1 MIIRETLLAQLNQWK
16 NKKVIKVIT
25 GVRRSGKSTLMRQ
38 FAEKLQKEGVKKK
51 QCLEINFEDFR
62 FQKLLDAHSLY
73 DYVKKHLQPEKNYL
87 FFDEIQMVPNFQ
99 KIINSLFLLDNVDIY
114 ITGSNAYLLSG
125 ELATLLSGR
134 YVEIKVL
141 PLSFAE
147 FYGATGK
154 DKDKTFQEYLKQGGF
169 PYLLGLPSDM
179 QYAYLES
186 IVSTVLL
193 KDVSQRLHLTDISL
207 LQTIMQFL
215 ADNIGNITSAK
226 KIADYLTSSGRKTS
240 YVTVVNYIK
249 ALTDA
254 FLLYKADRFDIKGKA
269 YLQSLSKYYIA
280 DLGLRNYLLG
290 GKVADLGFMLENIVF
305 LELCRRGFSVQI
317 GKVGTKEIDFIA
329 RKADELIYY
338 QVAAS
343 ILDANTFQREISP
356 LQSVKDNYPK
366 VLLTL
371 DRYSLGQDGINQKN
385 LVDWLLE

>member
-147 FYGATGK
+147 FYSATGK

-240 YVTVVNYIK
+240 YVTVANYIK